1 MDVGPQFKN
10 KCQVRRQPPKATGA
24 EGKKKKKAGRSLSQ
38 VDFCVCQLNE
48 LKSRGRWTWWNPTNA
63 VRRLQDIFVCF
74 SQQLAAVTTFI
85 HHWPTCKWPAHDESA
100 AFRVA
105 SPTVSIGRRLQG
117 GISSA
122 LAARCP
128 TSVCK
133 TKPQPKITPDHVVY
147 CQIGPQIIIRQR
159 ENWRWKKMKNFG

>member
-1 MDVGPQFKN
+1 MSS
-10 KCQVRRQPPKATGA
+10 A
-24 EGKKKKKAGRSLSQ
+24 EAAAQGNWCGREEEKKAGRSLSQ

-105 SPTVSIGRRLQG
+105 SPTVSIDRRLQG
-117 GISSA
+117 GSSSA

-133 TKPQPKITPDHVVY
+133 TKPQPKSRRITWSTVRLAPKLSS
-147 CQIGPQIIIRQR
+147 GKGKTGGGR
-159 ENWRWKKMKNFG
+159 K